1 MRCMACG
8 AEMRLMSAVP
18 DETLMVPGYE
28 HHTLQCMGC
37 NDIERRLVFNRERA
51 AQAAEPVVEDVA
63 PPVSPEPANANDINA
78 SEIHANE
85 IHANEIQI
93 PAEPVAPPPQS
104 AWRRAVAMF
113 RGRQAG

>member
-37 NDIERRLVFNRERA
+37 NDIERRLDDRFH
-51 AQAAEPVVEDVA
+51 
-63 PPVSPEPANANDINA
+63 
-78 SEIHANE
+78 EIGGHGTGLLLGD
-85 IHANEIQI
+85 
-93 PAEPVAPPPQS
+93 S
-104 AWRRAVAMF
+104 SFAV
-113 RGRQAG
+113 G

>member
-1 MRCMACG
+1 MLCMACG

-51 AQAAEPVVEDVA
+51 AQAAAEQVVEDVA
-63 PPVSPEPANANDINA
+63 PPVSPEPGNAH
-78 SEIHANE
+78 EISANE
-85 IHANEIQI
+85 ISGTAR
-93 PAEPVAPPPQS
+93 QS
-104 AWRRAVAMF
+104 FSIAVS
-113 RGRQAG
+113 GWGS

>member
-1 MRCMACG
+1 MACG

-51 AQAAEPVVEDVA
+51 AQAAAEQVVEDAA
-63 PPVSPEPANANDINA
+63 PPVSPEPANAH
-78 SEIHANE
+78 EPANE
-85 IHANEIQI
+85 PASANKI
-93 PAEPVAPPPQS
+93 AAGPVAPSPQS

-113 RGRQAG
+113 RGRHAG